1 MGKLI
6 VGENDLL
13 TWCLENGDWG
23 QQLMREWVGLDEL
36 NNPIRMDEVTMA
48 CNGQEIPDE

>member
-6 VGENDLL
+6 RGVNDLK
-13 TWCLENGDWG
+13 TWCLENEAWG
-23 QQLMREWVGLDEL
+23 QQLIDEWVGMDGL
-36 NNPIRMDEVTMA
+36 NNTIQMNEVTMA